1 MKIEI
6 PQRFNG
12 PPSSANGGYIGG
24 LLADRIGAASAEIT
38 LRAPPPLDVALEL
51 RSEGDGL
58 FTLHDGDTLL
68 AEARAVEFLVD
79 VPPAPTFDEAAAAG
93 ALGRMRAH
101 GNVENPYR
109 RCFGCGID
117 RADGLRI
124 VPTPVGDAGVVASDW
139 TPSRSLADADG
150 LVPTP
155 VVWAALD
162 CPAGFAWSHRL
173 SDAPPMMTGRIAA
186 QSPPSKA
193 WRAAATARSMSA
205 WPPAGTL
212 AKAWPVAGSNTSS
225 VAPSLA
231 STQAPPIS
239 RRLGWA
245 RKRRVASV
253 IGAFNVLA

>member
-38 LRAPPPLDVALEL
+38 LRAPPALDVALEL

-186 QSPPSKA
+186 RIDRPV
-193 WRAAATARSMSA
+193 RAGEPYVVIGWPIEQDGRKLHAGTALVDAKGIVCARSLQLWLLPRA
-205 WPPAGTL
+205 
-212 AKAWPVAGSNTSS
+212 
-225 VAPSLA
+225 
-231 STQAPPIS
+231 
-239 RRLGWA
+239 
-245 RKRRVASV
+245 
-253 IGAFNVLA
+253 